1 MPPRLRGVLG
11 AIGAYESTYGGFLD
25 ALGGSP
31 DRLAALVRRAE
42 KRVDVAGFGVD
53 ELRGV
58 LLAEVQDVGQDVW
71 LAWPG
76 GRTAA
81 RVAYR
86 AVLARLDDLC
96 CSGQDDLVI
105 IDGGERVIVL
115 DHEGRLFVTRADARL
130 QVHSVADRG
139 ATAMTCVVRC
149 VGGVV
154 RVGQRFGVG
163 PDAGTGDD
171 APLVTLGGIL
181 RYGRPVDFVDPPHSA
196 EVRLTGDA
204 VAMVAPGHVITA
216 VVGR

>member
-11 AIGAYESTYGGFLD
+11 AIGAYESTYDGFLD
-25 ALGGSP
+25 VLGGSP

-42 KRVDVAGFGVD
+42 RRVDVADFGVD
-53 ELRGV
+53 ELRDA
-58 LLAEVQDVGQDVW
+58 LRAEAEDVGQDVW

-76 GRTAA
+76 ERTAA
-81 RVAYR
+81 RAAYR
-86 AVLARLDDLC
+86 TVLARLDDLWC
-96 CSGQDDLVI
+96 RGQDDLVI

-115 DHEGRLFVTRADARL
+115 DHEGRLLVTRADARL
-130 QVHSVADRG
+130 RIHSVADRG
-139 ATAMTCVVRC
+139 ATAVTCVVRC

-163 PDAGTGDD
+163 PGAGTGDD
-171 APLVTLGGIL
+171 APLVALEGIL

-196 EVRLTGDA
+196 QVRLTGDA